1 MKGARTMN
9 SFKSRWESLA
19 PVGHAGGRYRVY
31 PDHPLSF
38 FLEFSPA
45 GRREVIIEVP
55 QTSSNYHD
63 LPPFEN
69 IELFQT
75 PIQGGLRIMLILSD
89 DKLINSFS
97 VMCYDLAIRSQTA
110 TGPAAALAIVLRTLK
125 NWSDLLKWRAADG
138 LTYSQAIGLLGEL
151 MVVESFLIENVTDPV
166 TLIRGW
172 RGPDGDARDIG
183 FNGSRIEVKT
193 RHATRSVALKI
204 SSLNQLDD
212 CGDHVHVILNR
223 VSPADLGVSLTILV
237 ARISDYLLSHAA
249 AAAEFERKL
258 ELAGFNGESAIS
270 KRAFTL
276 DERLVFDVKSDFPR
290 LIPSNVPLGIV
301 AASYEISGPIL
312 DKYKTTWES
321 MVRGII

>member
-1 MKGARTMN
+1 MMN

-19 PVGHAGGRYRVY
+19 PVGHLGGRYRVY

-38 FLEFSPA
+38 FLDFSAA

-55 QTSSNYHD
+55 QASPNNYE

-75 PIQGGLRIMLILSD
+75 PTQGGLRIVLVLND

-97 VMCYDLAIRSQTA
+97 VMCYDLAVRSQKTA
-110 TGPAAALAIVLRTLK
+110 DPAAALAIVLRALK

-151 MVVESFLIENVTDPV
+151 MVVKRFLSEDLTDPL

-183 FNGSRIEVKT
+183 FNGTRIEVKT
-193 RHATRSVALKI
+193 RHATRAVALKI

-212 CGDHVHVILNR
+212 CGDHVHIVLNR
-223 VSPADLGVSLTILV
+223 VSPADAGVSLVVLV
-237 ARISDYLLSHAA
+237 AWISQYLLSHAA
-249 AAAEFERKL
+249 ATSEFERKL
-258 ELAGFNGESAIS
+258 ELAGFNGESAVS
-270 KRAFTL
+270 KRTFEL
-276 DERLVFDVKSDFPR
+276 DERLVFDVNRDFPR
-290 LIPSNVPLGIV
+290 LIPSNVPQGIV
-301 AASYEISGPIL
+301 SASYEISGPIL
-312 DKYKTTWES
+312 DKYKTTWEN
-321 MVRGII
+321 MVGGMV

>member
-1 MKGARTMN
+1 MN

-19 PVGHAGGRYRVY
+19 PVGHSGGRYRVY
-31 PDHPLSF
+31 PDHPLGF
-38 FLEFSPA
+38 FLDFSPA
-45 GRREVIIEVP
+45 GHREVIIEAP
-55 QTSSNYHD
+55 QAGPHNHE

-69 IELFQT
+69 IELYQT
-75 PIQGGLRIMLILSD
+75 PIQDGLRIVLVLSD

-97 VMCYDLAIRSQTA
+97 VMCYDLAVRSQTTA
-110 TGPAAALAIVLRTLK
+110 GPVAALAVVIRALK

-151 MVVESFLIENVTDPV
+151 MVLETLLTEKRADPV

-183 FNGSRIEVKT
+183 FNGTRIEVKT

-212 CGDHVHVILNR
+212 CGDHVHVVLNR
-223 VSPADLGVSLTILV
+223 VSPADQGISLALLV
-237 ARISDYLLSHAA
+237 ARISNYLLSQAA
-249 AAAEFERKL
+249 ASSEFERKL
-258 ELAGFNGESAIS
+258 ELAGLDEDSAIS
-270 KRAFTL
+270 KRTFSL
-276 DERLVFDVKSDFPR
+276 DERLVFDVKPDFPR

-301 AASYEISGPIL
+301 SASYEISGPIL

-321 MVRGII
+321 MIEGMV

>member
-1 MKGARTMN
+1 MN

-19 PVGHAGGRYRVY
+19 PVGYSGGRYRVY

-38 FLEFSPA
+38 FLDFSAA

-55 QTSSNYHD
+55 HASPKDYE

-75 PIQGGLRIMLILSD
+75 PVRDGLRIVLVLND
-89 DKLINSFS
+89 DNLINSFS
-97 VMCYDLAIRSQTA
+97 VMCYDLAVRSQTA
-110 TGPAAALAIVLRTLK
+110 TGSIAALAIVLRALK
-125 NWSDLLKWRAADG
+125 NWSDLLKRRAADG
-138 LTYSQAIGLLGEL
+138 LTYAQAIGLVGEL
-151 MVVESFLIENVTDPV
+151 MVVESLLNDNLVDPV
-166 TLIRGW
+166 TIIRGW

-183 FNGSRIEVKT
+183 FNGTRIEVKT

-212 CGDHVHVILNR
+212 CGDHVHVVLNR
-223 VSPADLGVSLTILV
+223 VSPASPGVSLVLL
-237 ARISDYLLSHAA
+237 ADRISDYLSPYPA

-258 ELAGFNGESAIS
+258 ELAGFDGDSAIS
-270 KRAFTL
+270 KRTFAL
-276 DERLVFDVKSDFPR
+276 DERLIFDVKHDFPR
-290 LIPSNVPLGIV
+290 LVPSNVPQGIV
-301 AASYEISGPIL
+301 SASYEISGPLL

-321 MVRGII
+321 MVGGIV